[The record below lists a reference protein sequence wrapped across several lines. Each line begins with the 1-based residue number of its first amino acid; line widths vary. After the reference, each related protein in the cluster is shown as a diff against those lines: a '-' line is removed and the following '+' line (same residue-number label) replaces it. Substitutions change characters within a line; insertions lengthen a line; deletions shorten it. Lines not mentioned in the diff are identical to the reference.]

1 MPSLRDRKEDIPHL
15 AQYFI
20 DKYSLLLDKPVHRIN
35 NDFYDALVNM
45 ELRGNIRELENII
58 ERAIALNDDD
68 ELSAKDIGV
77 INKTENIL
85 GGVKSDLIPIF
96 IGEKLEDIEQK
107 VILATLNQV
116 DNNQTRAA
124 EILGITDRTIRNK
137 LKKYR
142 GLGK

>member
-1 MPSLRDRKEDIPHL
+1 MCIRDR
-15 AQYFI
+15 
-20 DKYSLLLDKPVHRIN
+20 
-35 NDFYDALVNM
+35 
-45 ELRGNIRELENII
+45 
-58 ERAIALNDDD
+58 
-68 ELSAKDIGV
+68 
-77 INKTENIL
+77 NKTENIL